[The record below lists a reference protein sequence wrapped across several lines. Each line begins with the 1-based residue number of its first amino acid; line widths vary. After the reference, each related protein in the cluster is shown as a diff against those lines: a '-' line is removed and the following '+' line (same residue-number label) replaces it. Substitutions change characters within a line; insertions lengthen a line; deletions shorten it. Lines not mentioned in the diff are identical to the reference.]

1 MAKEFDPVIIC
12 AALTGAAT
20 MKNNNPSTLYT
31 IEEFAEESYKCYKA
45 GVAMVHVHA
54 RMDDGQASQL
64 CESLN
69 KAYS

>member
-1 MAKEFDPVIIC
+1 
-12 AALTGAAT
+12 

-45 GVAMVHVHA
+45 GAAMVHVHA

-64 CESLN
+64 CESLS

>member
-12 AALTGAAT
+12 AAITGAST

-45 GVAMVHVHA
+45 GAAMVHVHA
-54 RMDDGQASQL
+54 RWTMARPLSFV
-64 CESLN
+64 N
-69 KAYS
+69 H

>member
-31 IEEFAEESYKCYKA
+31 MEEFAEESYKCYKA
-45 GVAMVHVHA
+45 AL
-54 RMDDGQASQL
+54 R
-64 CESLN
+64 
-69 KAYS
+69 

>member
-1 MAKEFDPVIIC
+1 MAKEFAPVIIC

-31 IEEFAEESYKCYKA
+31 IEESYKCYKA
-45 GVAMVHVHA
+45 GAAMVHVHA

-64 CESLN
+64 CESLS